1 MNRRSRPWLLLLLAL
16 ASGGLAAYLALRYLR
31 QQATPLLAAESSKRQ
46 VVLAV
51 RDLPVGALLSENDVR
66 TVDWPGDALPPGY
79 MSSVA
84 EVANRGVIT
93 PVRLNEPILDSKLA
107 PKGAGGGL
115 PMIIGD
121 GMRALSVR
129 VDEVIG
135 VAGFVIP
142 GTRVDVLLTMD
153 DPQTTNEPTT
163 RAILQNIPALAA
175 GQSIQTD
182 QEGKPKS
189 VPVITVLVTPEQAE
203 TLALASQQGR
213 IQMAL
218 RNTLDTTRITTTGAR
233 KSTLFSGRRVPPRP
247 RRSAGASPATV
258 APPPSNTIIEGF
270 RGGERTL
277 TKFSRP

>member
-1 MNRRSRPWLLLLLAL
+1 MRRSRPWLLLMLAL

-31 QQATPLLAAESSKRQ
+31 EQATPLLAAEPAKRQ

-51 RDLPVGALLSENDVR
+51 RDIPLGALLTERDVR
-66 TVDWPGDALPPGY
+66 AVDWPGEAIPPGF
-79 MSSVA
+79 MSKVA
-84 EVANRGVIT
+84 DVAGRGVMT
-93 PVRLNEPILDSKLA
+93 PLKLNEPVLESKLA

-115 PMIIGD
+115 PMIISD

-163 RAILQNIPALAA
+163 RAILQNIQALAA

-182 QEGKPKS
+182 KEGKPQT

-218 RNTLDTTRITTTGAR
+218 RNTLDTNRITTSGAR
-233 KSTLFSGRRVPPRP
+233 KTTLFAGRRAPARP
-247 RRSAGASPATV
+247 RRPGAPAAA
-258 APPPSNTIIEGF
+258 APPPSNTIVEGF

-277 TKFSRP
+277 TKFSNP